1 MGCLITLS
9 NTLTAP
15 MRIIKN
21 FLINFA
27 RKFGFY
33 PMPLLSKTHF
43 FNALTFLQPINNGHE
58 LIRIGGKYDG
68 GYLVPNDLSEIS
80 ACISPGVAETMDF
93 ELDIWEK
100 FNIPSFMYDG
110 SVDIPQSIN
119 SGQKFF
125 KKFVGPSSTLNEVSM
140 NHIIGKDLW
149 NVSGDLIGQ
158 IDIESAEYAFLS
170 AASDEDLKRFRIMVV
185 EFHEVDRWIQKKYY
199 FEIINPL
206 FERLFRTF
214 DLVHAHPNNNGGAF
228 TYKGRVVPNVIELTF
243 HRKDRII
250 ENLGYAKLP
259 HKLDNQNVTNK
270 KNLKSI

>member
-1 MGCLITLS
+1 
-9 NTLTAP
+9 
-15 MRIIKN
+15 
-21 FLINFA
+21 
-27 RKFGFY
+27 
-33 PMPLLSKTHF
+33 MPLLSKTQF
-43 FNALTFLQPINNGHE
+43 FNALTFLRPINNGHE

-68 GYLVPNDLSEIS
+68 GYLVPNDLLEIS

-125 KKFVGPSSTLNEVSM
+125 KKFVGPSTTSNEISM
-140 NHIIGKDLW
+140 NQIIGTDLW

-170 AASDEDLKRFRIMVV
+170 AASDEDLNRFRIMVV

-228 TYKGRVVPNVIELTF
+228 SYKGRVVPNVIELTF

-259 HKLDNQNVTNK
+259 HKLDNQNVIDK
-270 KNLKSI
+270 KGLKLFNSNLFE